1 LLPGNDEI
9 GVYYRS
15 ASTQIQRIDAIR
27 RSTQLAIEKAIRGG
41 RASDFRKGRRI
52 YAEVHFYF
60 ICWHAIHE
68 RIKLV
73 KLRSGFTLSRIYR
86 KRRLRLCQYST
97 ARDHLEHYLERLPGG
112 REYSK
117 LKWPQDLGNLI
128 GERYSI
134 GGDQWDVSRKSLREL
149 QAIVRDFTVAVA
161 REARARAADSRR

>member
-27 RSTQLAIEKAIRGG
+27 RSTQLAIEKAIRGD

-86 KRRLRLCQYST
+86 KHRLRFANYST

-112 REYSK
+112 RGIFEAQVATGFGQSH
-117 LKWPQDLGNLI
+117 
-128 GERYSI
+128 R
-134 GGDQWDVSRKSLREL
+134 REIL
-149 QAIVRDFTVAVA
+149 NWWRPMGCLSEEPTANFRP
-161 REARARAADSRR
+161 